1 MEGVESRDPPCHG
14 PTAGGAP
21 GSPPVGSSRAGL
33 QGRVSHE
40 GFCRGPLEKFPA
52 VAGPG
57 GLQEGFAEAR
67 RASTRPPAFSE
78 ARPPSQK
85 AASFAPVHC
94 LYCRRR
100 WTMVEHPDWL
110 S

>member
-1 MEGVESRDPPCHG
+1 AWRG
-14 PTAGGAP
+14 
-21 GSPPVGSSRAGL
+21 SRAATL
-33 QGRVSHE
+33 RATGRPLVVLRVPPLSAPRARVCRA
-40 GFCRGPLEKFPA
+40 GFPTRASAGFPA